1 MDKKFLAILGIIAV
15 IVVGAIWVTNNKKAS
30 APTGNAKPSQHVTGS
45 TSTGVKLVEYGDY
58 QCPYCGQYYPIVKQV
73 VTEYQ
78 NQIQF
83 QFRNLPLVS
92 LHPNAFAAARAAEAA
107 GLQNKYW
114 EMHDMLY
121 ENQSAWSD
129 SGSPA
134 SIFNEYAKALKLNVN
149 KFKTDY
155 SSDLVNNTINADL
168 AEFNKTKAEMAT
180 PTFFIDGTKIQPTQS
195 VESFEKI
202 INEAIKQN
210 GHTPQPVKSSPSST
224 TTPSP
229 SPASNTAPQSKQ

>member
-1 MDKKFLAILGIIAV
+1 MDKKFLAILGVIAV
-15 IVVGAIWVTNNKKAS
+15 IFIGAIWFANDKKAS
-30 APTGNAKPSQHVTGS
+30 APATSAKPSQHVMGS

-58 QCPYCGQYYPIVKQV
+58 QCPYCGQYYPIVKQIS
-73 VTEYQ
+73 TEYE

-107 GLQNKYW
+107 ALQNKFW

-121 ENQSAWSD
+121 QNQSSWE
-129 SGSPA
+129 GSSNPS
-134 SIFNEYAKALKLNVN
+134 SIFNDYARQLSLNVN
-149 KFKTDY
+149 KFKSDY
-155 SSDLVNNTINADL
+155 SSDAVNNTINADL

-180 PTFFIDGTKIQPTQS
+180 PTFFLNGTKIQPPQS
-195 VESFEKI
+195 VEAFEKI
-202 INEAIKQN
+202 INAAIKQK
-210 GHTPQPVKSSPSST
+210 GHTPQPVKTTPSA

-229 SPASNTAPQSKQ
+229 SPNSNSAPQSKQ